1 MPNVFMKKWT
11 KHDNTLL
18 EVHNVQCDMKIAAEG
33 YKAQSINS
41 ERASISFKPT
51 TAGGGGGGGANCQ
64 IASKIISHPLNLIPQ
79 YK

>member
-1 MPNVFMKKWT
+1 MK
-11 KHDNTLL
+11 
-18 EVHNVQCDMKIAAEG
+18 MAAEG

-51 TAGGGGGGGANCQ
+51 TAGGGGGGANCQ